1 MFDML
6 SDLVIFHQ
14 TSWEIPLRFWSDCVL
29 TVVYLINRL
38 PSSVLNGKY
47 PNESEKCVLIGYSS
61 NKKAYKLLCLDSRNV
76 FYSRDLKFYG
86 NIFPFKQKTYDLTDM
101 ENTSDV
107 DHLQFF
113 DIQIPQR
120 PNDDG
125 IDSSIEEGSF
135 PHSDHQDF
143 RHKKYVSYS
152 KLNIVNMCF
161 ATILNKSVESTC
173 LSEALSD
180 PNRLE
185 AMNNEIEALNRNNT
199 WTICDLPIGRKR
211 IEGFDYDETSSPMVK
226 MHRNDKFIALLLY
239 VDDIVI
245 TGNDD
250 IGINE
255 FKLFLSTK
263 FLIKDLG
270 TLKYFLGIEVIEND
284 LGLCMCQRKYCLE
297 LLHEYGL
304 LAARHVDIPL
314 HENSI
319 HGFEE
324 TNNDK
329 YLSDYT
335 SYQKEAEYRS
345 MSSASCEVIWMGNL
359 LHIIGLKNLYP
370 VELFCDNSSAIQ
382 IAANPEIKLRFKEEK
397 VGFKEKEEELK
408 LISLRGDVKYA
419 GSCAFMVPDGAC
431 PGIAVLRR
439 GFERAHAKPPGAK
452 MNAKTEMKNVVK
464 TKMFK
469 VTTDD
474 FAVECGISRV
484 VVVVELIIDRK
495 KMEICLG
502 YSL

>member
-1 MFDML
+1 
-6 SDLVIFHQ
+6 
-14 TSWEIPLRFWSDCVL
+14 
-29 TVVYLINRL
+29 
-38 PSSVLNGKY
+38 
-47 PNESEKCVLIGYSS
+47 
-61 NKKAYKLLCLDSRNV
+61 
-76 FYSRDLKFYG
+76 
-86 NIFPFKQKTYDLTDM
+86 KTCDLTDV
-101 ENTSDV
+101 ENISDV

-113 DIQIPQR
+113 DIQLPQS

-125 IDSSIEEGSF
+125 RDSSVEEGSL
-135 PHSDHQDF
+135 PYSDHHDFAQDTCIK
-143 RHKKYVSYS
+143 KKYVSYS

-211 IEGFDYDETSSPMVK
+211 IDINNAFMYGDLVEDVHMTLPDGYNIEDKSK
-226 MHRNDKFIALLLY
+226 HRNDKFIALLLY

-345 MSSASCEVIWMGNL
+345 MSSASCEVFWMGNL
-359 LHIIGLKNLYP
+359 LHNIGLKNLYP
-370 VELFCDNSSAIQ
+370 VELFCDNFSAIQ
-382 IAANPEIKLRFKEEK
+382 IAANRVFHERTKHFELDVHFVREKEIKLRFKEEK

-419 GSCAFMVPDGAC
+419 GSLNTSPTKGIREG